1 MAAKTKLGALR
12 ALALTMSLG
21 LLLAGCSAAPKA
33 GELPEGHAP
42 LPSSS
47 AAAPTASATPGDAA
61 ELNVSQLAV
70 ASGISMA
77 ARLGFDKAR
86 MIEGQELEALK
97 KAPTDSLNGVVVIP
111 SQCAEVIES
120 LNWSPVQMGAE
131 GARTDFLTEKI
142 AATGSVE
149 VAKITEKSVLEAH
162 YATVLR
168 MLTACKKISLHVD
181 NEVLP
186 FSAQKPELKEAQA
199 DSSILW
205 TRANRGHANR
215 QQALVLVKTKG
226 DYVAMVSFIAQDG
239 LQAPEFTQMAAEI
252 LNAALAQAR

>member
-21 LLLAGCSAAPKA
+21 LLLASCSAAPKA

-47 AAAPTASATPGDAA
+47 TSAPATSTSPGDQA

-77 ARLGFDKAR
+77 VRLGFDKAR
-86 MIEGQELEALK
+86 VIESQELEALK
-97 KAPTDSLNGVVVIP
+97 QPPTDSLNGVVVIP
-111 SQCAEVIES
+111 SQCSEVIES

-131 GARTDFLTEKI
+131 GARTDFLNEKI

-149 VAKITEKSVLEAH
+149 VAKITDKPVLEAH

-168 MLTACKKISLHVD
+168 MLTECKKISMHVETD
-181 NEVLP
+181 VVP
-186 FSAQKPELKEAQA
+186 FTAQKPALKENQA

-205 TRANRGHANR
+205 TRANPGHPRR

-226 DYVAMVSFIAQDG
+226 DYVAMVSFIAKDG

-252 LNAALAQAR
+252 LNAALAQTR